1 MKGCAERIRRDRSVH
16 AEAQAST
23 ALPGETSKRETAM
36 TKTSFALFGL
46 TALVFASPAFA
57 VDVKRS
63 VDVTAT
69 PDAAWKAIGDFCGIG
84 NWHPAVAKCEI
95 SSKGGATFRTLTLK
109 GGGEILEKQTARDE
123 SGRSYSYTIESSPLP
138 VANYGATLSVA
149 PHGAGSTVLWTAH
162 FDAKGESD
170 AKAGEIIGGIFDA
183 GLGALKASFK

>member
-1 MKGCAERIRRDRSVH
+1 MKRRAQHTQQDRSVH
-16 AEAQAST
+16 AEAQAGT
-23 ALPGETSKRETAM
+23 ALPEETSKRETAM
-36 TKTSFALFGL
+36 TKTSLALFGL
-46 TALVFASPAFA
+46 TAFVFASPAFA
-57 VDVKRS
+57 VEVKRS
-63 VDVTAT
+63 VDVSVA

-95 SSKGGATFRTLTLK
+95 SRKGDATFRTLTLK

-123 SGRSYSYTIESSPLP
+123 SGRSYSYTIETSPLP

-149 PHGAGSTVLWTAH
+149 PNGAGSTILWAAY

-170 AKAGEIIGGIFDA
+170 AKAGEVMSGIFDA